1 MLLGNFTKVALTLDK
16 EFPGCLLARRRLQGL
31 DQVAGRGLHGLTL
44 TLAYFPSS
52 GLLSTQCKSLEHPYF
67 LCMDRSINILYARGP
82 MLKRHLLAT
91 TGVMVRTYNPN
102 TTQESQKKRKSEASQ
117 PGSPSDSPAI
127 SQSLSLYARKLAPSD
142 KKGPAQSA
150 SKVAKLEV

>member
-1 MLLGNFTKVALTLDK
+1 MALHSPLHTFLHLACFLPSAKALNTLISFAWI
-16 EFPGCLLARRRLQGL
+16 EA
-31 DQVAGRGLHGLTL
+31 
-44 TLAYFPSS
+44 
-52 GLLSTQCKSLEHPYF
+52 ST
-67 LCMDRSINILYARGP
+67 NILYARGP

-91 TGVMVRTYNPN
+91 TGVMVRTYPN